1 MPKSSVVSIIVV
13 ACGMRNLCF
22 HVGDA
27 GVFEKTF
34 RARGMMVELV
44 RCVALG
50 RLVDCYHETSKQ
62 SLYRIRV

>member
-22 HVGDA
+22 HVSVMEGCLKKLSEP
-27 GVFEKTF
+27 V
-34 RARGMMVELV
+34 VQIIELV

-50 RLVDCYHETSKQ
+50 RLVDS
-62 SLYRIRV
+62 